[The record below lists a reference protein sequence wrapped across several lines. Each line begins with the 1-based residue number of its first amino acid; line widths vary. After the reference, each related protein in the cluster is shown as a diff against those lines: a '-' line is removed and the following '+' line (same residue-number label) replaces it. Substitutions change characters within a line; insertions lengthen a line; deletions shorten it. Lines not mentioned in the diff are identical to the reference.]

1 MSKIPKEHIS
11 ELDFNEIRKN
21 FLSYVQNNSEFAN
34 YDFEASGLNF
44 VVDLLAYNTQYNA
57 FYLNQISS
65 EMYLDTA
72 QKRKNV
78 VSIAKQMG
86 YTPRSKKCAQAEVLL
101 RLTGT
106 ENFRGPLPVE
116 RYTELI
122 GKDINEDTYPFVVKH
137 RVNVSGGR
145 NWEEPLIL
153 LQGSHQR
160 EEIVV
165 NNLMLEKKYEI
176 PSRDID
182 LNTLEVYV
190 KPFRE
195 SQEQE
200 RFFEAQ
206 DITLLNK
213 DSKIYF
219 IEQNYEGKYELV
231 FGDGVLGRAVENNN
245 CIVLEYL
252 VTRGNEG
259 NDCVQFNFKNRKEIP
274 INYLIRTVSPS
285 AAGQAEED
293 IETIRLSARKS
304 FMSQNRLVTAK
315 DYEIALLRY
324 FNYIDTISV
333 WGGEQ
338 NDPPAYG
345 TIFCA
350 IKPKNYP
357 SLMGTQRQEISN
369 KLKELSV
376 VTITPK
382 ILDPIYTFIRVK
394 NQIVYNADEITST
407 EGTIINETKVLLHN
421 YLKNNLLKFE
431 KQFHI
436 SDINRLVDKQDD
448 NYVATNT
455 AVVLYQRIS
464 LDVGVPSYYEINFN
478 NKIKHGSLKATHFD
492 YLDENNNYIRNC
504 YLKENSSFN
513 GKVDVV
519 TDIMVGTIKE
529 TAVIKKDVADI
540 NYDTGKFKLETFL
553 PYLSDGK
560 TEFIID
566 VTPDTFIISPAKE
579 QILAVLEED
588 IEILPE
594 PFVDRVVNSQTLT
607 KNGMF
612 KSL

>member
-44 VVDLLAYNTQYNA
+44 VIDLLAYNTQYNA

-86 YTPRSKKCAQAEVLL
+86 YTPRSKKCATAKVLL
-101 RLTGT
+101 RLTGV

-116 RYTELI
+116 RYTEFI
-122 GKDINEDTYPFVVKH
+122 GKNINEDTFPFVLRN
-137 RVNVSGGR
+137 RVNVSKLR
-145 NWEEPLIL
+145 NFEEPLTLI
-153 LQGSHQR
+153 QGSYQR

-165 NNLMLEKKYEI
+165 NNLMLEKRYEI

-182 LNTLEVYV
+182 LDTLEVYI

-195 SQEQE
+195 SQERE
-200 RFFEAQ
+200 RFFRAD
-206 DITLLNK
+206 DITLANK

-219 IEQNYEGKYELV
+219 IEQNYEGKYELI
-231 FGDGVLGRAVENNN
+231 FGDGRLGRAVKNNN
-245 CIVLEYL
+245 CIELHYL
-252 VTRGNEG
+252 VTRGTEG
-259 NDCVQFNFKNRKEIP
+259 NACVQFSFKKRDEIS
-274 INYLIRTVSPS
+274 INHVIRTIDPS
-285 AAGQAEED
+285 GSGQNEED

-304 FMSQNRLVTAK
+304 FMSQNRLVTVK

-333 WGGEQ
+333 WGGEE
-338 NDPPAYG
+338 NNPPAYG

-350 IKPKNYP
+350 VKPKNQIAL
-357 SLMGTQRQEISN
+357 SGIQRSEVYN
-369 KLKELSV
+369 KLKDLSII
-376 VTITPK
+376 TITPK
-382 ILDPIYTFIRVK
+382 IIDPIYTFLKLNCNI
-394 NQIVYNADEITST
+394 IYNAEEITST
-407 EGTIINETKVLLHN
+407 EGIIINETKILLRDH
-421 YLKNNLLKFE
+421 LKENLLKFE

-436 SDINRLVDKQDD
+436 SDVTRLVDKQDE
-448 NYVATNT
+448 NYIATHVT
-455 AVVLYQRIS
+455 IALYQRIN
-464 LDVGVPSYYEINFN
+464 LDIGVPSFYKLNFN
-478 NKIKHGSLKATHFD
+478 NKIKKGSLRVSSFD
-492 YLDENNNYIRNC
+492 YVDEHNNYIKNC
-504 YLKENSSFN
+504 YLKESNDFDGNVSVVNDISISGKTETTMVAKNIAKIDYEN
-513 GKVDVV
+513 GL
-519 TDIMVGTIKE
+519 
-529 TAVIKKDVADI
+529 
-540 NYDTGKFKLETFL
+540 FKLETFL
-553 PYLSDGK
+553 PYMAEGK
-560 TEFIID
+560 TELI
-566 VTPDTFIISPAKE
+566 VTVDPDTFIISPSKE

-588 IEILPE
+588 IEITPE
-594 PFVDRVVNSQTLT
+594 PFVTRVKNEQTLT